1 MNWKLSLQFI
11 VTEQFIKKF
20 KKLNVPN
27 KQPIFIVLSANHFI
41 TMCTEWDIQ
50 NEKHVNILLD
60 LSLTIFCVEGA
71 GNNDLR
77 VRKICQNIERVNR

>member
-11 VTEQFIKKF
+11 VTEQFIEKF
-20 KKLNVPN
+20 KKLNIPN

-41 TMCTEWDIQ
+41 TMCTEWDIK
-50 NEKHVNILLD
+50 NEKHINITLD

-71 GNNDLR
+71 GSNDL
-77 VRKICQNIERVNR
+77 